1 MGTGPFDFDGYDPT
15 DPESQT
21 QQFKNPAASTEGQF
35 GILSDQQKAQMA
47 FQMQRSLQQQQLM
60 NQQRMLQ
67 MQMLQQ
73 NMGVNIGKLGEGFGF
88 PVMNAYNAGNKLSNA
103 LNNIINSREAKQAG
117 IQAPPQGGMLGIG
130 SSNDDSIAA
139 ILHKHTQSDPD
150 TATAYIK
157 ASAEIASTFP
167 NDPHAQQVA
176 SLMRIQGNQKQIEAG
191 KTAAET
197 AKDTAQANEAN
208 QNAAAKK
215 AELGN
220 PGATFEIHL
229 PNGNLGRAYLA
240 KNPDG
245 SFAGFKQ
252 LPWEGPNMQIQ
263 LDSTPGGREKALGEF
278 RDQISN
284 AVGAV
289 QKIDQ
294 LSVMAGTG
302 KAAMGWA
309 EVPTTFVD
317 NLVGAAKQLIPSQ
330 TNIDP
335 DAQKLWESMK
345 GPSGTFSSWAQKTGQ
360 AESMWSDL
368 TMQLAATYAK
378 GSRISN
384 QDIQRAT
391 HTLGEHL
398 TNPSTVV
405 GVLQDVKQRTID
417 DIHRNRDLMKLSPGN
432 KEYQDTIDNYSNFF
446 DQKVKTDGPTAPGGT
461 PDADGWTTMPNGAKV
476 RLKQ

>member
-1 MGTGPFDFDGYDPT
+1 MAGPFDFDGYDPT
-15 DPESQT
+15 DPASQT
-21 QQFKNPAASTEGQF
+21 QQFKTPAASPEGQF
-35 GILSDQQKAQMA
+35 GILSDQQKAQMG

-67 MQMLQQ
+67 MQLLQQ
-73 NMGVNIGKLGEGFGF
+73 NMGVNAAKLREGFGF
-88 PVMNAYNAGNKLSNA
+88 PVLGAMNAGNKLSSA
-103 LNNIINSREAKQAG
+103 LNDIISSRAAKQAG
-117 IQAPPQGGMLGIG
+117 IQAPSSGLMGGVGIG
-130 SSNDDSIAA
+130 SSNDNNISSI
-139 ILHKHTQSDPD
+139 LNKHLKNDPD
-150 TATAYIK
+150 TATAYIN
-157 ASAEIASTFP
+157 ASSEIADQFP
-167 NDPHAQQVA
+167 NDPHAQEVA
-176 SLMRIQGNQKQIEAG
+176 ARMRVAGNQQKIAAG
-191 KTAAET
+191 KATAET

-215 AELGN
+215 AELAN
-220 PGATFEIHL
+220 PGQPFDVHL
-229 PNGNLGRAYLA
+229 PNGNVGKGYMT

-245 SFAGFKQ
+245 SASGWKL
-252 LPWEGPNMQIQ
+252 LPWEGPNIQIQ
-263 LDSTPGGREKALGEF
+263 LDSTPGGREKDIAQF
-278 RDQISN
+278 RDQVSN

-309 EVPTTFVD
+309 EVPTTFLD
-317 NLVGAAKQLIPSQ
+317 NVVGAAKQLIPSQ
-330 TNIDP
+330 TNVDP

-345 GPSGTFSSWAQKTGQ
+345 GPNGTFASWAQKTGQ

-378 GSRISN
+378 GGRISN

-391 HTLGEHL
+391 RTLGEHL

-417 DIHRNRDLMKLSPGN
+417 
-432 KEYQDTIDNYSNFF
+432 
-446 DQKVKTDGPTAPGGT
+446 
-461 PDADGWTTMPNGAKV
+461 
-476 RLKQ
+476 